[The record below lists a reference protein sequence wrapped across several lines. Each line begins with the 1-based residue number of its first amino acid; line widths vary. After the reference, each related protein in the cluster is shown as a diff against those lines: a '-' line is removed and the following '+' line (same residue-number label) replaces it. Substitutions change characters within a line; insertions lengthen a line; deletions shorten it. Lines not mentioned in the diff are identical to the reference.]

1 MGHYFS
7 DRRHLDYNIT
17 VEKFV
22 CTADLDNVVSA
33 KVLAGR
39 LAAGQAGVEHVG
51 HHHAE
56 VAANCEQWAS
66 FPLSS
71 VGTDNTW
78 RAEGEK
84 KRKWSKEEQNWSEY
98 VSTPRLSEYVRSP

>member
-1 MGHYFS
+1 MGHYIS

-56 VAANCEQWAS
+56 VAANCEQWTS
-66 FPLSS
+66 FPLIC
-71 VGTDNTW
+71 VVTDDTW